1 MIKLQKIVLT
11 SLLLIF
17 GAEASAQA
25 VTQELLKNLHLP
37 TGFSVSVYAENLPNA
52 RSMALGDNGVVY
64 IGTGK
69 EGKVYAVEP
78 ASSMGKPR
86 SHWLIASGLTM
97 PNGVVFKDGA
107 LYVADINQILRFDA
121 ISTHLANPPKPVVIY
136 NQFPT
141 DKHHGWKYLRFGP
154 DGKLYT
160 AVGAPCNSCQPS
172 AAIYTSLVRLNADG
186 SDLEILAQGI
196 RNTVGFDWQPDTNQL
211 FFSDN
216 GRDHLGDDVPPDE
229 LNKWTEK
236 GEHFGYPYCHGG
248 DIADPELANGKH
260 CNQFKAPVWKFKAHA
275 APLGLRFY
283 QGQQFPAYYQKQLF
297 VAQHGSWNRS
307 EPQGYRVAL
316 VKFNSLGEPVAEEDF
331 MSGWLQQ
338 DGSVLGRPVD
348 ILTLP
353 NGSLLVSDDQQG
365 AIYQVTYQAQAR

>member
-11 SLLLIF
+11 SLLAIF
-17 GAEASAQA
+17 GADASAQVA
-25 VTQELLKNLHLP
+25 TQELLNKIHLP
-37 TGFSVSVYAENLPNA
+37 TGFRVSVYAENLPNA
-52 RSMALGDNGVVY
+52 RSMTLGDKGIVY

-78 ASSMGKPR
+78 ASTTGKPR
-86 SHWLIASGLTM
+86 PHWLIASGLTM
-97 PNGVVFKDGA
+97 PNGVAFQDGS
-107 LYVADINQILRFDA
+107 LYVADINKILRFNA
-121 ISTHLANPPKPVVIY
+121 IGTQLANPPKPVVIY
-136 NQFPT
+136 DQFPT

-160 AVGAPCNSCQPS
+160 AVGAPCNNCLPPS
-172 AAIYTSLVRLNADG
+172 DIYTSLVRLNADG
-186 SDLEILAQGI
+186 SHLEILAQGI
-196 RNTVGFDWQPDTNQL
+196 RNTVGFDWQPDTKQL

-248 DIADPELANGKH
+248 EIADPELANGKH
-260 CNQFKAPVWKFKAHA
+260 CSQFKAPVWKFKAHV

-283 QGQQFPAYYQKQLF
+283 EGQQFPAYYQKQLF

-316 VKFNSLGEPVAEEDF
+316 VKFNSEGEPVSEEDF
-331 MSGWLQQ
+331 MSGWLQA
-338 DGSVLGRPVD
+338 GSVLGRPVD
-348 ILTLP
+348 ILALP
-353 NGSLLVSDDQQG
+353 DGSLLVSDDLQG
-365 AIYQVTYQAQAR
+365 AIYQVTYQAQSR